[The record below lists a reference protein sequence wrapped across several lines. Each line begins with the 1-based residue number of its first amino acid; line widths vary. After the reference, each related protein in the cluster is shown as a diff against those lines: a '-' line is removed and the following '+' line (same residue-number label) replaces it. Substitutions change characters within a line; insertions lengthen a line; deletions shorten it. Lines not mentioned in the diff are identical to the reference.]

1 MQGCGAYTIKEVTYV
16 TLIENWCTNE
26 SFLIL
31 TQAFDMWKKR
41 SIYSQS
47 LLFKVIIKVCLAFSG
62 IIRPHTQ
69 H

>member
-16 TLIENWCTNE
+16 TLIENRCTNE
-26 SFLIL
+26 SFLIV
-31 TQAFDMWKKR
+31 TQAFDMWKER
-41 SIYSQS
+41 SIFSQP
-47 LLFKVIIKVCLAFSG
+47 LVFKGIIKVCLASSG